1 LTWLAAFSIS
11 LPAVAT
17 MGVLLAQPMT
27 SSQFEPDNRGTMP
40 IGAGIDVDCFSNS
53 RGFIYIEYEYDYE
66 LGIRNTPAFGHELNA
81 TEH

>member
-27 SSQFEPDNRGTMP
+27 SSQCSPDNRRIMP
-40 IGAGIDVDCFSNS
+40 IGPGTVVRFNS
-53 RGFIYIEYEYDYE
+53 RRGFINIEYEYE
-66 LGIRNTPAFGHELNA
+66 FGIRNTPAFGHELNA